1 MFWNTLSSW
10 FLGSLT
16 GGKKQNTLQ
25 PPKPHTTPQNHSR
38 MREKQNSVFQ
48 YCFAPICNL
57 SCCTGTVS
65 YCIIPFKYALTTA
78 VI

>member
-16 GGKKQNTLQ
+16 GGKNQNTLQ
-25 PPKPHTTPQNHSR
+25 PPKPHTSPKNHSR

-48 YCFAPICNL
+48 EYCFAPICNL
-57 SCCTGTVS
+57 VAQEQSLT
-65 YCIIPFKYALTTA
+65 ALFHLSML
-78 VI
+78 